1 MVLRF
6 QFYAI
11 TLHKEKKNVLKKET
25 FHRFFAPSSF
35 FGKTARKDT
44 LRNAIPQ
51 AARNI
56 LYLQTKNIY
65 LQLKDIHLQ
74 PEHIYLQAGDAA
86 YRRKKAFCIPVG
98 KGLFFQT

>member
-25 FHRFFAPSSF
+25 FHRFFDPSSF
-35 FGKTARKDT
+35 FGKTARKGT

-56 LYLQTKNIY
+56 LYLQIKNIY
-65 LQLKDIHLQ
+65 LQLKDIH
-74 PEHIYLQAGDAA
+74 LQAGDAA